1 MAVVGDQMAR
11 TGGGSIINISS
22 IGSQRP
28 SAGEATYSAAKA
40 GLNALTQAFA
50 QAYAPAVRVNC
61 VMPGA
66 FATDMASGWDDHFIS
81 LVTDGLPAGR
91 LGVPKELVGM
101 VAHLASDASS
111 YTTGARSE
119 EHTSELQSL
128 MRISYAVFCLKKKQ
142 L

>member
-1 MAVVGDQMAR
+1 MR
-11 TGGGSIINISS
+11 ISDWS
-22 IGSQRP
+22 SDVC
-28 SAGEATYSAAKA
+28 SSD
-40 GLNALTQAFA
+40 LNALTQAFA

-101 VAHLASDASS
+101 AAHLASDASS
-111 YTTGARSE
+111 YTTGAVLPVDGGR
-119 EHTSELQSL
+119 L
-128 MRISYAVFCLKKKQ
+128 AVY
-142 L
+142 